1 MTKLQQNGRR
11 IGAAALLL
19 FLLLSGM
26 LCSCASTLPAPAPT
40 PTPSENGT
48 KTELTLGN
56 GATTV
61 TVTVV
66 DDKENQ
72 TIYTLHTDKT
82 TLREAM
88 DEYEL
93 ISGTDS
99 QYGLMVDTVCGVRA
113 DYSVNQSWWK
123 ILIGEETAPTGVDG
137 IHLTD
142 GASYSFVYTIG

>member
-11 IGAAALLL
+11 IGAATLLL
-19 FLLLSGM
+19 FLLLSSM
-26 LCSCASTLPAPAPT
+26 LCSCATNPPAPN
-40 PTPSENGT
+40 PTPSTGGT
-48 KTELTLGN
+48 KTELTLGT

-82 TLREAM
+82 TLREVM
-88 DEYEL
+88 DEHKL

-113 DYSVNQSWWK
+113 DYSANQSWWK
-123 ILIGEETAPTGVDG
+123 ILIGEEMAPTGVDE
-137 IHLTD
+137 IKLTN